1 MTQRFISNWFKLIEY
16 ILASYLISTGLALIA
31 LLLSAGGETVHW
43 IVKMVLAGILVF
55 LFSLMYYNGNHS
67 SMEAR
72 RMLIVWFPMFILLD
86 IFVYIIIGGFSF
98 KWFFVTHQPW
108 SAVYLIFVFISPLF
122 VSYMRD

>member
-1 MTQRFISNWFKLIEY
+1 MAQRFISNWFKLIEH

-31 LLLSAGGETVHW
+31 LLVSGGGETVHW

-98 KWFFVTHQPW
+98 KWLFVTHQPW